1 MKVQVNF
8 RCEREAVD
16 YLKAI
21 GEHGDRSLSYLINK
35 ALEHVIEKHSAAR
48 KGDQA
53 SLEILRVL
61 GSKPNETT
69 NGN

>member
-8 RCEREAVD
+8 RCKQETVD
-16 YLKAI
+16 YLKRI

-35 ALEHVIEKHSAAR
+35 ALEHVIEKHHAA
-48 KGDQA
+48 KTGDQA

-61 GSKPNETT
+61 GSKPDKAT
-69 NGN
+69 NSN